1 MLQRTGAETLPIS
14 RAEIG
19 SVAPA
24 VATGWRFC
32 GFEFDARGGEL
43 QGPDGAPIALRP
55 KAEALLRALLVQPR
69 RLFSRD
75 ELIARLWP
83 TAVVTDDSLVQCVGE
98 LRSALGDCSQTLIRT
113 VPRRGYRLDADVVAV
128 ADVPAAGPRFAD
140 AGTAGEGTSAPAA
153 PPRRS
158 STRAWRLL
166 AMAGALALAGAV
178 VVRPMIAPV
187 RIDDEIAARHV
198 VAVMPFAAA
207 GDAPDLRRVADAV
220 SDDIAAQFATRAGMV
235 SIGRATTSSYAD
247 PSPSL
252 DRLAGALKATYVVSG
267 RVVSTLDQAVA
278 VDVQIVA
285 IATRAVVW
293 ADRFLQAP
301 ARAGESD
308 IGVQVVS
315 ALRARFSDIDS
326 ALALRPGHEPG
337 AADLTLLG
345 WYEVDRRR
353 SQADL
358 RQARSH
364 FEQAH
369 RIDPESIIALDGLA
383 ATYVIERSERYPQT
397 AREIAE
403 SERLVDLA
411 RALAPNDGT
420 ALLTWSNLQ
429 LMNGRPE
436 LALPALEK
444 VARLAPS
451 HAAGPL
457 YTAQAMLML
466 GRIDDVEPYA
476 DRALRLAARD
486 PPKLSAAY
494 LVAAEA
500 ALMRGDDERARDLA
514 RRAVAARPAN
524 ASAHAVLAA
533 VDALAGRGPEARAA
547 MATFLSLAPGMT
559 VARYDELRPSS
570 HPAFIA
576 QRERLYQGLR
586 IAGLPPG

>member
-24 VATGWRFC
+24 VATVWRFC
-32 GFEFDARGGEL
+32 GFEFDARGGQL

-55 KAEALLRALLVQPR
+55 KAEALLRALLAQPR

-98 LRSALGDCSQTLIRT
+98 LRSALGDRSQTLIRT

-128 ADVPAAGPRFAD
+128 ADVPVAGPRSDD
-140 AGTAGEGTSAPAA
+140 AGTSGPATSAPAT
-153 PPRRS
+153 PPKRS
-158 STRAWRLL
+158 PTRAWRLL
-166 AMAGALALAGAV
+166 AMAGALASAGAV
-178 VVRPMIAPV
+178 LVRPMLAPV

-207 GDAPDLRRVADAV
+207 GDDPALRRVADAV
-220 SDDIAAQFATRAGMV
+220 ADDIAAQIATRVGMV
-235 SIGRATTSSYAD
+235 SIGRATTSEYAD

-267 RVVSTLDQAVA
+267 QVVPALEQAAA

-285 IATRAVVW
+285 IANRAVVW
-293 ADRFLQAP
+293 AGRFSQ
-301 ARAGESD
+301 ARAHLGESD
-308 IGVQVVS
+308 IGVEVVS

-326 ALALRPGHEPG
+326 ALALRPGHEPD

-345 WYEVDRRR
+345 WYELDRRR
-353 SQADL
+353 SRADI
-358 RQARSH
+358 RQARSR

-369 RIDPESIIALDGLA
+369 RVDPESIIALNGLA
-383 ATYVIERSERYPQT
+383 ATYLIERAERYPLT
-397 AREIAE
+397 ASDITE
-403 SERLVDLA
+403 SERLIDLA
-411 RALAPNDGT
+411 RSLAPNDGT
-420 ALLTWSNLQ
+420 ALLSWSNLQ
-429 LMNGRPE
+429 LLKGRPE

-444 VARLAPS
+444 ASRLVPS
-451 HAAGPL
+451 YAAGPL
-457 YTAQAMLML
+457 FIAQALLML
-466 GRIDDVEPYA
+466 GRIDEVEPYA
-476 DRALRLAARD
+476 DRAIRLAARD

-524 ASAHAVLAA
+524 APAQAVLAA
-533 VDALAGRGPEARAA
+533 VDALAGRDEQARAA